1 MILYWV
7 PEVRRVFHWH
17 HGCSRHGCVL
27 AGCRTC
33 DSRSFSHGTASYRS
47 INQIFSIKVH
57 WGWWL
62 FCSLSSTSHSCHH
75 VAVCHPFFPC
85 QHRCSDENFEECIQ
99 LRNNTAKTDDCFLIV
114 CFPDSIFLPYS
125 ATALQYYTLMWQEWH
140 LGKSRRQGLGGHCL
154 SWYCCKG
161 KCIKKPQP
169 EVQDL

>member
-17 HGCSRHGCVL
+17 RGCSRHGCVL

-114 CFPDSIFLPYS
+114 CFPDSIFPTVLSHSFAVLHPDVAGMTS
-125 ATALQYYTLMWQEWH
+125 GEEQETRTGRP
-140 LGKSRRQGLGGHCL
+140 LFKLIL
-154 SWYCCKG
+154 
-161 KCIKKPQP
+161 
-169 EVQDL
+169 L